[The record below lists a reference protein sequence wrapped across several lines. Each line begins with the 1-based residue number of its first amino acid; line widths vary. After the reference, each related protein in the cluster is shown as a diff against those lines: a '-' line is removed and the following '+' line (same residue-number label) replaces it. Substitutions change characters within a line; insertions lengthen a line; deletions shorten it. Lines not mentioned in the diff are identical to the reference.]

1 MVKAQKCREFV
12 VHSNGFETVLKIHPL
27 ATDYSQFLENLAF
40 FCQGKMSEAAM
51 NRFELWQREC
61 KPGNTIDCRYD
72 DANDT
77 VRPAGCQ
84 KPCNACSS
92 DTVRDRRLYRDEKEE
107 NVIQMQSK
115 LREGWLVPKP
125 GTGKL
130 ETAGNKHLFGQSK
143 LLIEPR
149 ADRRDLSIFK
159 EG

>member
-1 MVKAQKCREFV
+1 
-12 VHSNGFETVLKIHPL
+12 
-27 ATDYSQFLENLAF
+27 
-40 FCQGKMSEAAM
+40 M

-107 NVIQMQSK
+107 NVIQMHSK
-115 LREGWLVPKP
+115 LREVLLLPKS
-125 GTGKL
+125 GAAKL
-130 ETAGNKHLFGQSK
+130 EAAANKHLFSQSK

-149 ADRRDLSIFK
+149 AERRDPSNFK

>member
-1 MVKAQKCREFV
+1 
-12 VHSNGFETVLKIHPL
+12 
-27 ATDYSQFLENLAF
+27 
-40 FCQGKMSEAAM
+40 M

-130 ETAGNKHLFGQSK
+130 ETAENKHLFGQSK

>member
-1 MVKAQKCREFV
+1 
-12 VHSNGFETVLKIHPL
+12 
-27 ATDYSQFLENLAF
+27 
-40 FCQGKMSEAAM
+40 M

-149 ADRRDLSIFK
+149 ADRRDLSILK